1 MGVFRDEF
9 RTVRL
14 VAGAHPATSKEMC
27 IMEAEAYIAGERHSD
42 HPNCVSPMLA
52 MIARRVNDYMT
63 QEERDEFIAPMLG
76 TFAGTRGNKDTEI
89 ERGYIIVDY
98 HFRIFLPMLLDAWH
112 FKEAASLFRGLNK
125 IADKKSGSAAL
136 DALDARAALDAL
148 AALAARA
155 ALDALDA
162 LDALAAL
169 DALDARAAL
178 AALDAL
184 AALAALDAL
193 AARRRNWCELSVRLM
208 KDLIAVHS
216 DVPKEW
222 AREPES
228 LPCAVCGGA

>member
-136 DALDARAALDAL
+136 DAL
-148 AALAARA
+148 
-155 ALDALDA
+155 
-162 LDALAAL
+162 
-169 DALDARAAL
+169 
-178 AALDAL
+178 
-184 AALAALDAL
+184 

>member
-136 DALDARAALDAL
+136 DALDARAAL
-148 AALAARA
+148 
-155 ALDALDA
+155 
-162 LDALAAL
+162 
-169 DALDARAAL
+169 
-178 AALDAL
+178 
-184 AALAALDAL
+184 AALDAL